1 MFQIN
6 LSIDRINYESILHT
20 VFPTVLERV
29 KEKDSNNLLFRLVR
43 ELDEDGEKVL
53 QALMTHLP
61 EDIKNELVCQC
72 LNSYVGTLTR
82 KLNEYLQ
89 ADTWGRNFAIGSC
102 FIAKQESGLVLAAEN
117 VRADYRALLSEAG
130 NTQNVEQV
138 VKRFVGNGFMAQL
151 AAKAASA
158 AAEKMAQKYSVM
170 TDTELEAAGI
180 ELLNQPMVRDKIQN
194 LLSRALTSKGLDI
207 TLGALTV
214 EQVDTAISSD
224 DSGIID
230 SIHLSEE
237 LETALLKA
245 LADFLRDKL

>member
-89 ADTWGRNFAIGSC
+89 ADTWGRNFAIGSEGTDKG
-102 FIAKQESGLVLAAEN
+102 APAE
-117 VRADYRALLSEAG
+117 
-130 NTQNVEQV
+130 
-138 VKRFVGNGFMAQL
+138 
-151 AAKAASA
+151 KAAFCLERHQSDRNGA
-158 AAEKMAQKYSVM
+158 RR
-170 TDTELEAAGI
+170 TD
-180 ELLNQPMVRDKIQN
+180 
-194 LLSRALTSKGLDI
+194 
-207 TLGALTV
+207 
-214 EQVDTAISSD
+214 IS
-224 DSGIID
+224 
-230 SIHLSEE
+230 
-237 LETALLKA
+237 
-245 LADFLRDKL
+245 F